1 MEISSFETKIVS
13 LPLQHG
19 SPSNGS
25 DENTFNVVT
34 LRLRTKG
41 DVEGIGYAC
50 FVPSILTRA
59 MKEVLD
65 ALLVLTI
72 GSDPLMVEEISE
84 GLLETAGNG
93 APAGLVTRAV
103 SCIDVALWDIK
114 GKVLGQPVYKLLGGY
129 TDTVPAYASGSLWRP
144 YSLDELGTSA
154 KDLVDDGFTSMKLRV
169 GAEAKLD
176 REVDRFQSVKDAVG
190 PDIDIMIDANQAW
203 DLNTAISFGKKID
216 SQSAY
221 WLEDPVHHQDVDG
234 LAVLADK
241 LDMPVV
247 AGEYHYGIMPFR
259 LMLEKKSVDIVMVDL
274 LRVGGLTQW
283 IKVAHMAEIFNV
295 PIVSHLATE
304 VLVHAVAAVPNGLM
318 VEHMPW
324 TFPLFRDVPSVANG
338 TITLGDLPGLGLE
351 FDEGIIA
358 QYSS

>member
-19 SPSNGS
+19 SPSSGS

-84 GLLETAGNG
+84 GLLEAAGNG

-203 DLNTAISFGKKID
+203 DLNTAISFGEKID

-259 LMLEKKSVDIVMVDL
+259 PMLEKKSVDIVMVDL

-338 TITLGDLPGLGLE
+338 TITLGDFPGLGLE

>member
-1 MEISSFETKIVS
+1 MKISSFETKIVS

-19 SPSNGS
+19 SPSHGS
-25 DENTFNVVT
+25 EEDTFNVVT
-34 LRLRTKG
+34 LRLRTNDG
-41 DVEGIGYAC
+41 IEGMGYAC

-59 MKEVLD
+59 LNEVLN
-65 ALLVLTI
+65 ALLALTI
-72 GSDPLMVEEISE
+72 GADPLMVEKISE
-84 GLLETAGNG
+84 GLLEKAGNG

-114 GKVLGQPVYKLLGGY
+114 GKALGQPVYKLLGGY

-144 YSLDELGTSA
+144 YNLDELGVSA
-154 KDLVDDGFTSMKLRV
+154 RDLVADGFVAMKLRV
-169 GAEAKLD
+169 GAEIKLD
-176 REVDRFQSVKDAVG
+176 REIERFNSVRDAVG
-190 PDIDIMIDANQAW
+190 PDIDIMIDVNQAW
-203 DLNTAISFGKKID
+203 DLNTAISFGRRID

-221 WLEDPVHHQDVDG
+221 WLEDPVDHQDVDG

-241 LDMPVV
+241 LDTPVV
-247 AGEYHYGIMPFR
+247 AGEYHYGITPFR
-259 LMLEKKSVDIVMVDL
+259 YMLEKKSVDIVMVDL

-283 IKVAHMAEIFNV
+283 VKVAHMAEIFNV
-295 PIVSHLATE
+295 PVVSHLATE

-324 TFPLFRDVPSVANG
+324 TFPLFRDVPTVANG
-338 TITLGDLPGLGLE
+338 VITLSDLPGLGLE
-351 FDEGIIA
+351 FDESTIA

>member
-19 SPSNGS
+19 SPSSGS

-50 FVPSILTRA
+50 FVPSILTSA

>member
-259 LMLEKKSVDIVMVDL
+259 PMLEKKSVDIVMVDL

>member
-19 SPSNGS
+19 SPSNRS

-259 LMLEKKSVDIVMVDL
+259 PMLEKKSVDIVMVDL